1 MNPIERLFEI
11 YTEAQEASGKVIP
24 SRDDIPP
31 DVLKDVLGWVFV
43 ADWTAPDQ
51 MVTRLSGIHI
61 DYVLRRNM
69 TGLNCFDHYR
79 DSDKAAYREFYT
91 AITEHPCAGCTR
103 RRVALSNGEVQGYFS
118 IYLPVMGADGRTQI
132 IGAVAAVLEGRM
144 EQRHNVLDMPEFLLT
159 ETKGIFDI
167 GAGGPSDRGLP
178 PIDLAAELTEMERY
192 ESIPLDPDYREQRD
206 YITEPPRYSHA

>member
-11 YTEAQEASGKVIP
+11 YTEAQEASDKVIP

-69 TGLNCFDHYR
+69 TGLNCFDHCR
-79 DSDKAAYREFYT
+79 DSDKAAYQEFYT
-91 AITEHPCAGCTR
+91 AITEHPCAGYTR
-103 RRVALSNGEVQGYFS
+103 RRVALCNGEVQGYFS
-118 IYLPVMGADGRTQI
+118 IYLPVMGADGRPQI
-132 IGAVAAVLEGRM
+132 IGAVVAVLEGRM
-144 EQRHNVLDMPEFLLT
+144 EKCHNVLNMPEFLLT
-159 ETKGIFDI
+159 ETKGVFDI
-167 GAGGPSDRGLP
+167 GAGEPRCHGLSL
-178 PIDLAAELTEMERY
+178 IDLSAELTEMERY

-206 YITEPPRYSHA
+206 YITEPPRYSNA